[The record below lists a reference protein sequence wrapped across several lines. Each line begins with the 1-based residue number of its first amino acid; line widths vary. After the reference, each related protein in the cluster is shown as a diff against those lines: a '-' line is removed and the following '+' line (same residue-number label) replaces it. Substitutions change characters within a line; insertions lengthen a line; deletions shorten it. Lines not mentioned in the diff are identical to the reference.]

1 MRGGLSHGLTRAREP
16 PARVSGC
23 IGNSVLFYS
32 VFVTHT
38 DAAIATRIYVT
49 SESYIS
55 SRAFFVVKGM
65 KCAIVHSWQPGGLHD
80 GGDIF
85 CDNLTNFSVIIEV
98 YESDSMTE
106 ACGSVTTVRTVKL
119 WQTKELGMC
128 RDFKLSGLS
137 MRNRTSVSS
146 QFALVWHPKASLPV
160 LLFL

>member
-1 MRGGLSHGLTRAREP
+1 
-16 PARVSGC
+16 
-23 IGNSVLFYS
+23 
-32 VFVTHT
+32 
-38 DAAIATRIYVT
+38 
-49 SESYIS
+49 
-55 SRAFFVVKGM
+55 M

-160 LLFL
+160 YYFCDPPKWTSLVSILGFKLHLLPNKATICSNSLSCPTPLAFYGCVHSLHRDCCMNT